1 MPTIAYD
8 LPVRDFIGALDAT
21 GHVTHTQHRKSKIT
35 FHHNGGRL
43 SHEGVLSVWQV
54 RPASAHFNFD
64 AVGSCAQFVRINEYA
79 WATGS
84 TDGNQQ
90 SISFEMANLTLG
102 PEWNVAEITWRRA
115 ARLAG
120 WIHARVFGWRPTRES
135 IVVHHYW
142 SSTMCAGPYI
152 DKVYDQIL
160 SVAQASYDAF
170 ASGGAPDE
178 GDEVSWDKELTNAE
192 GYTDKAGNLVAAT
205 EMKVDQLRRPVPV
218 FGENRTTD
226 LPTEISYLPH
236 NFAVVNT
243 KLDGLTAAVNYL
255 AQKLAEGGGATA
267 EELKAAVREAIE
279 DGIVQVD
286 VEVRQRHEAAVA
298 NIVSADETQA

>member
-1 MPTIAYD
+1 MTTIAYD
-8 LPVRDFIGALDAT
+8 LPVRDFIEALDAT

-64 AVGSCAQFVRINEYA
+64 VAGSCAQFVRLPEYA

-84 TDGNQQ
+84 TIGNQQ

-142 SSTMCAGPYI
+142 SATTCAGPYI
-152 DKVYDQIL
+152 DKVYNQIL
-160 SVAQASYDAF
+160 AVAQASYDAF
-170 ASGGAPDE
+170 ASGGAPE
-178 GDEVSWDKELTNAE
+178 GDDMPSKDEFMAWMTEWYIYRSRPK
-192 GYTDKAGNLVAAT
+192 GGRAT
-205 EMKVDQLRRPVPV
+205 WED
-218 FGENRTTD
+218 G
-226 LPTEISYLPH
+226 PTEPEMLTTLQ
-236 NFAVVNT
+236 T
-243 KLDGLTAAVNYL
+243 KLDILHNEVSDDEANIIAVIRQQGGSLTAEQQAELIKSRLDQSVWLAV
-255 AQKLAEGGGATA
+255 AKLARGEQNA
-267 EELKAAVREAIE
+267 
-279 DGIVQVD
+279 
-286 VEVRQRHEAAVA
+286 
-298 NIVSADETQA
+298 

>member
-1 MPTIAYD
+1 MSTIAYD
-8 LPVRDFIGALDAT
+8 LPVRDFIAALDAT
-21 GHVTHTQHRKSKIT
+21 GHVSHTQHRKSKIT

-64 AVGSCAQFVRINEYA
+64 AVGSCAQFVRLPEYA

-84 TDGNQQ
+84 TIGNQE

-142 SSTMCAGPYI
+142 SATTCAGPYI
-152 DKVYDQIL
+152 DKVYNQIL
-160 SVAQASYDAF
+160 AVAQESYDAF
-170 ASGGAPDE
+170 ASGGTPE
-178 GDEVSWDKELTNAE
+178 GDDVNKAE
-192 GYTDKAGNLVAAT
+192 FFQWMT
-205 EMKVDQLRRPVPV
+205 EWYIFSSRPK
-218 FGENRTTD
+218 GGR
-226 LPTEISYLPH
+226 PTWE
-236 NFAVVNT
+236 
-243 KLDGLTAAVNYL
+243 DGLTAPESL
-255 AQKLAEGGGATA
+255 AIMHQKQAE
-267 EELKAAVREAIE
+267 LQ
-279 DGIVQVD
+279 GIVSD
-286 VEVRQRHEAAVA
+286 DEA
-298 NIVSADETQA
+298 NIIAAIRANAGASVTQEQLDEAVWKAMARLARGEHLS